1 MSPEYREEEITG
13 VCKCQHTCLAHKRAQ
28 ILALD
33 QWLLLLP
40 VPVKRSQCGRWH
52 PQPPTPNWRRW
63 DPSYPQQERILG
75 ESNRRPLSAW
85 PAKHMVSLHL
95 ILIFTSKCRIK
106 QCQQPSGERGKVV
119 KILSNGRQEW
129 QAVSDTHPRLRQ
141 SSKTVC
147 LVPEP
152 EVFLKE

>member
-1 MSPEYREEEITG
+1 MAFALAGASEEE
-13 VCKCQHTCLAHKRAQ
+13 
-28 ILALD
+28 
-33 QWLLLLP
+33 P
-40 VPVKRSQCGRWH
+40 VWQVA
-52 PQPPTPNWRRW
+52 PPTTNSQLEEVGP
-63 DPSYPQQERILG
+63 PYPQQERILG

-119 KILSNGRQEW
+119 KIPSNGRQEW